1 MLPRG
6 LRESFTGAIRRMLR
20 PVVRQLVA
28 WGVPYPAFDRLV
40 RELYVEVAEGEFQLP
55 FKRQTDSRISL
66 VTGLNRKEIAR
77 LRRQRAASTE
87 TARPAEEAIATRV
100 VGRWLAPPYVDR
112 SGRPRPLAYEAEGR
126 REASFTRLVRSLALD
141 VPARSVLDEL
151 IRSGLVELHADG
163 QVALLRQANIPE
175 GDPTAKLELL
185 ASDPAELFTTIVHN
199 LERPDAAWL
208 QRKVVYDNIGAD
220 ALPILRTA
228 AREAGEEFMRIANRL
243 LAANDRDRNPRAP
256 GGRRSR
262 VVLGA
267 YYFEAD
273 GPERAPD
280 SAQSSTG
287 AVRSRPRPEP
297 HRRPRRRVTRST

>member
-1 MLPRG
+1 
-6 LRESFTGAIRRMLR
+6 MLR

-40 RELYVEVAEGEFQLP
+40 RELFVEVAEEEFKLP
-55 FKRQTDSRISL
+55 FKRQTDSRIAL

-77 LRRQRAASTE
+77 LRHGQVATE
-87 TARPAEEAIATRV
+87 SPRPTEEAVATRV

-112 SGRPRPLAYEAEGR
+112 AGQPKVLSYETDSPGAV
-126 REASFTRLVRSLALD
+126 SFIRLVRALALD
-141 VPARSVLDEL
+141 VPPRSVLDEL
-151 IRSGLVELHADG
+151 IRGGLVELRSDG

-175 GDPTAKLELL
+175 GDPAAKLELL

-220 ALPILRTA
+220 ALPALRAA
-228 AREAGEEFMRIANRL
+228 ARDAGEEFMRAANRL

-256 GGRRSR
+256 AGRRSR
-262 VVLGA
+262 VLLGA

-273 GPERAPD
+273 APQQAGDSPRAATDTTADHP
-280 SAQSSTG
+280 
-287 AVRSRPRPEP
+287 
-297 HRRPRRRVTRST
+297 RPRRRPGPRRGRSRRRATRST